1 MTGWHWR
8 RTPDISAPA
17 APPLSRS
24 ENRQLLVRP
33 CGKLRAM
40 NLLDPDTCYRALQ
53 SRDARFDGRFFIGVT
68 STGIYCRP
76 ICPARTARFENCRFF
91 PSAAAA
97 QDAGFRPCL
106 RCRPETAPARGAWLG
121 SFNTVSRALALIADG
136 ALDAE
141 NGAEENS
148 ADKCSAGDQNAGH
161 QNTGRQNTDTPAMR
175 TRASGDAGVV
185 ALAERLGVGER
196 QLRRLFQQH
205 LGASPLAVAQ
215 TRRVLLAKQLIQETD
230 LPMAQVAL
238 ASGFGSVR
246 RFNETF
252 ADLYGKPPREL
263 RKATAK
269 TSVQKHSATHEQA
282 ASGNPQAADV
292 EVRLRYQP
300 PYDWPLLLDFF
311 RQRAIAGVEEVGAD
325 YYRRSFGHAADC
337 GSVEVRQDAARNSLR
352 VRVQLSDVRALPN
365 ILMRVR
371 RVFDV
376 DADLDTINTH
386 LCRDPQLAALIAQRP
401 GLRAPGAWDGFELAV
416 RAVLGQQVTI
426 VAARKLAAQLVQLC
440 AQRVQGCGDRLTHAF
455 PDPHALLAADLSTLG
470 MPGARRNALKALA
483 EAALADR
490 DLFRAS
496 ASIDDTVKRLCA
508 IRGIGEWTAH
518 YIALRAVR
526 ETDAFPASDVGLLRA
541 MARDGERPTP
551 PQLIARAEIWRP
563 WRAYAAQHLWAADPG
578 LPASGAATEQ
588 HPAGQKKAALT
599 RKAAKPRS
607 S

>member
-1 MTGWHWR
+1 
-8 RTPDISAPA
+8 
-17 APPLSRS
+17 
-24 ENRQLLVRP
+24 
-33 CGKLRAM
+33 M
-40 NLLDPDTCYRALQ
+40 NMLDPDTCYRALQ

-76 ICPARTARFENCRFF
+76 ICPARTARFENCRFY

-97 QDAGFRPCL
+97 QEAGFRPCL

-121 SFNTVSRALALIADG
+121 SFNTVSRALALIAEG

-141 NGAEENS
+141 
-148 ADKCSAGDQNAGH
+148 AGDA
-161 QNTGRQNTDTPAMR
+161 RMDKRRAELPAEQG
-175 TRASGDAGVV
+175 TEFGPESGTESGVT

-215 TRRVLLAKQLIQETD
+215 TRRLLLAKQLIQETQ
-230 LPMAQVAL
+230 LPLAHVAL

-252 ADLYGKPPREL
+252 ARMYGKPPREL
-263 RKATAK
+263 RTR
-269 TSVQKHSATHEQA
+269 SARPAPRNTHPA
-282 ASGNPQAADV
+282 GTAADISDTATDASRAAVV
-292 EVRLRYQP
+292 ELRLRYQA
-300 PYDWPLLLDFF
+300 PYDWPLLLEFF
-311 RQRAIAGVEEVGAD
+311 RQRAIAGVEAVGTD
-325 YYRRSFGHAADC
+325 HYRRSFRHDGESGCVD
-337 GSVEVRQDAARNSLR
+337 VRHDAARSSLR

-365 ILMRVR
+365 ILLRVR

-376 DADLDTINTH
+376 DADLDTINAH
-386 LCRDPQLAALIAQRP
+386 LARDPQLAALIAQRP
-401 GLRAPGAWDGFELAV
+401 GLRAPGGWDGFELAV

-440 AQRVQGCGDRLTHAF
+440 ASRVQGCGDQLTHAF
-455 PDPHALLAADLSTLG
+455 PDPQALLAADLSALG
-470 MPGARRNALKALA
+470 MPGARRNALKSLA

-541 MARDGERPTP
+541 MAENGERPTP
-551 PQLIARAEIWRP
+551 QQLIARAENWRP

-578 LPASGAATEQ
+578 LPADARTAPPEQAPKTKRAPKTEQ
-588 HPAGQKKAALT
+588 LPKAGQA
-599 RKAAKPRS
+599 S
-607 S
+607 